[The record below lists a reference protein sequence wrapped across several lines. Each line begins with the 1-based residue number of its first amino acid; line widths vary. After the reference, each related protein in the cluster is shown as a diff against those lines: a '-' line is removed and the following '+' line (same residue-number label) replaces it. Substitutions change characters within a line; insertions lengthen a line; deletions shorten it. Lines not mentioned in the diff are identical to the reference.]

1 MRPGMPLG
9 RKHFRRSR
17 DAPICYGKDYWPVL
31 LSKIV
36 CFEDQK
42 SQRPVSTLADG
53 GDLTKRLD
61 DREPIVDSEGK
72 AGKTYPGGME
82 RAGQFD
88 RGEDFCCNSLGL
100 RL

>member
-17 DAPICYGKDYWPVL
+17 DAPIYYGKDCGQSL

-36 CFEDQK
+36 CPETCLYL
-42 SQRPVSTLADG
+42 SRWRRLVNT
-53 GDLTKRLD
+53 LD
-61 DREPIVDSEGK
+61 DREHMGDSEGK
-72 AGKTYPGGME
+72 SGKTYPGGTE
-82 RAGQFD
+82 RAGRLD
-88 RGEDFCCNSLGL
+88 RGKDFCCNSLGL